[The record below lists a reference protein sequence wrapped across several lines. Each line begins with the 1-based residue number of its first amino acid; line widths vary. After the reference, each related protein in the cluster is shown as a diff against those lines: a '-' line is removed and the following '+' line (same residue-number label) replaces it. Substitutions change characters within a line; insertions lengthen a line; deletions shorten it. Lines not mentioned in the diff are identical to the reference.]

1 MSGAILLTAGFISLV
16 ASLIYLILPDVSH
29 LFQEQGA
36 IYNEKAEKWKL
47 RVTPTINFNEPGGG
61 LLFQLGF

>member
-1 MSGAILLTAGFISLV
+1 MSGAILLTTGFISLV

>member
-1 MSGAILLTAGFISLV
+1 MSGAILLTTGFISLV
-16 ASLIYLILPDVSH
+16 ASLIWLILPDVSH

-47 RVTPTINFNEPGGG
+47 RVAPAINFNEPGGG